1 MKKLFYL
8 TCLLLLTAC
17 SSEKTDEEL
26 LEQDRTALQEKL
38 ISGKVVPYKFVKLM
52 FRGYASDDTGTPEFK
67 SFKKE
72 SDVLVKKIMELD
84 HADELSIKDCWSM
97 YQVYTKMD
105 QFVTKTDEDQ
115 FPTIA
120 DAFSKHWNG
129 TKSSHFFK
137 DKAKLEQE
145 AREHGFLT
153 ILAMASKDLGTE
165 IALYECAET
174 DPEQL
179 PDTELKGLLRF
190 LRGFVF
196 MEKGFYYLS
205 ENEYTQNLEW
215 LKKNQKLDFSFTMQ
229 ALQLGHLN
237 KEEFR
242 TAYHGMNLLFRG
254 VDRLMM
260 ERDSD
265 GERAV
270 EDFEAVLKDCN
281 KLKLDNELVWT
292 VAIYVALK
300 KGNKDQAIASL
311 KKLKESK
318 LLLPED
324 REIVE
329 ESIAYLKKGDSE
341 KVANDLYDKIFML
354 KIAGNFLYNRIAQ
367 VNTNKLIRQKHT
379 PNASKMA
386 KKVAILSEA
395 VNQID
400 KFRNGE
406 TLKDVSKTAKKEGE
420 KLLDEAK
427 ELLPEF

>member
-17 SSEKTDEEL
+17 TSEKTDEEL
-26 LEQDRTALQEKL
+26 LEQDREALRENL

-52 FRGYASDDTGTPEFK
+52 FRGYASDDTGSAEFK
-67 SFKKE
+67 AFKKE
-72 SDVLVKKIMELD
+72 SDGLVQKIMELD

-97 YQVYTKMD
+97 YQVYTQMD
-105 QFVTKTDEDQ
+105 DFVTKTDEDQ
-115 FPTIA
+115 FPTIV

-129 TKSSHFFK
+129 TKSSQFFK
-137 DKAKLEQE
+137 DKAKLEEE

-215 LKKNQKLDFSFTMQ
+215 LKKNKNVDLSFTMQ
-229 ALQLGHLN
+229 TLQLGHLN
-237 KEEFR
+237 KEESR
-242 TAYHGMNLLFRG
+242 TAYHGMNCLFRG

-260 ERDSD
+260 ERDID

-270 EDFEAVLKDCN
+270 EDFESVLKDCK
-281 KLKLDNELVWT
+281 KLKLDNELVW
-292 VAIYVALK
+292 VVDSYVQLK
-300 KGNKDQAIASL
+300 KGNKEQAIVSL
-311 KKLKESK
+311 KKLKKSD

-329 ESIAYLKKGDSE
+329 ESITYLKKDDSE
-341 KVANDLYDKIFML
+341 KVLKDLYDKVFML
-354 KIAGNFLYNRIAQ
+354 KITGNFLYNRIAQ
-367 VNTNKLIRQKHT
+367 VNTNKLIKQKQV
-379 PNASKMA
+379 PNASKIA
-386 KKVAILSEA
+386 KKVAVLEEA
-395 VNQID
+395 VGQID
-400 KFRNGE
+400 RFRKGK
-406 TLKDVSKTAKKEGE
+406 TLKEVGEAAGKEGG